1 MPLDE
6 PPNLVSLLLAVYRD
20 AVDELYRRL
29 AQEGHGDLPPGSA
42 VVFQHMRP
50 GGSTVEELA
59 RLGRV
64 SEAAV
69 EEQTAALEA
78 SGHVERRDGRV
89 DLTPRGRAAVDAGL
103 RILTEIEDRWRAVL
117 GSDGFTGFAGGL
129 ARLNVHS

>member
-1 MPLDE
+1 MDE
-6 PPNLVSLLLAVYRD
+6 PPNLVSLLLAVSRD

-29 AQEGHGDLPPGSA
+29 AQAGHADLPPGSA

-69 EEQTAALEA
+69 EEQARALEA
-78 SGHVERRDGRV
+78 SGHVERTDGHV
-89 DLTPRGRAAVDAGL
+89 GLTARGLAAVDAGL
-103 RILTEIEDRWRAVL
+103 AILVEIEDRWRAVL

-129 ARLNVHS
+129 ARLNLHS